1 MVVKAQGATQ
11 INTEED
17 SNASDWL
24 EPELP
29 LLNLGQMV
37 KNSNILP
44 QCIRAYCN
52 NIAGYG
58 IGVKYIEDDQKE
70 QAGGYCKF
78 TDDRA
83 GHKTDF

>member
-44 QCIRAYCN
+44 QCLPHIPLS
-52 NIAGYG
+52 
-58 IGVKYIEDDQKE
+58 
-70 QAGGYCKF
+70 
-78 TDDRA
+78 
-83 GHKTDF
+83 